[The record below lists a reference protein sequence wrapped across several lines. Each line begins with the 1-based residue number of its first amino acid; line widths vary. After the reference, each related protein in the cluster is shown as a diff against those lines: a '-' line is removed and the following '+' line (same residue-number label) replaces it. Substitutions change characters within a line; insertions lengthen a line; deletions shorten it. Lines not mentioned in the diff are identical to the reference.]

1 MLIFRLTEERAVS
14 KLVTTM
20 IAIALLA
27 LPAFAAAKERLEPRV
42 QSLLVCE
49 SISSNETRLRCY
61 DQSIIPLKQALSRGR
76 MVLKE
81 NKGPGTLEGVVK
93 ASGKSGEKRFWIEL
107 ENGDRWALTT
117 QPDRRAAPP
126 VGATLKLKRTPFG
139 NYWISG
145 PGWRRSEASFL
156 GRGS

>member
-1 MLIFRLTEERAVS
+1 MS
-14 KLVTTM
+14 KLVTSM

-27 LPAFAAAKERLEPRV
+27 LPAIAAAKESLEPRV

-49 SISSNETRLRCY
+49 SIRSNEARLRCY

-81 NKGPGTLEGVVK
+81 NKGPGILEGVVR
-93 ASGKSGEKRFWIEL
+93 ASGKSGEKLFWVVL
-107 ENGDRWALTT
+107 ENGDRWAIAT
-117 QPDRRAAPP
+117 QPDRDAAPR
-126 VGATLKLKRTPFG
+126 VGSTLKLVRTPFG

-145 PGWRRSEASFL
+145 PGWRQSEARFL
-156 GRGS
+156 GHES